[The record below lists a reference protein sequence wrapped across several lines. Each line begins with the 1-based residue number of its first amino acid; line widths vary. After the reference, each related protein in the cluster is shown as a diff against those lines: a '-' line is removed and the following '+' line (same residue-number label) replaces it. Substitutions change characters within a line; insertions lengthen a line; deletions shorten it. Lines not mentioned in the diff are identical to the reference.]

1 MAFGVLLMNLCVPLI
16 DMGTQPP
23 VFGHK
28 RDQQDG
34 TP

>member
-1 MAFGVLLMNLCVPLI
+1 VLLMNLCVPLI

-28 RDQQDG
+28 ADRQDKRQDG
-34 TP
+34 A